1 MRDLFVKKDIAL
13 HDRILLLLVVLN
25 PQRLN
30 KLPNIKRESI
40 LKNFRHTNNKLVRF
54 FPSRIKYAKNSLA
67 QSVRDAW
74 LRRGKRQFLVTSICL
89 SYLFVLAWVLQL
101 FPWCHPGL
109 LTNSIFF
116 CFSLFVK
123 SHRFASMTPHR
134 GNSIL
139 CSSSQQLPCLRL
151 GTLKGFLSWHS
162 ALQGPSTCLMRYFQ
176 NYRDTRTPSGV
187 PH

>member
-1 MRDLFVKKDIAL
+1 MRDLFVKYDIAL

-101 FPWCHPGL
+101 FPLVPPL
-109 LTNSIFF
+109 LLQVFF
-116 CFSLFVK
+116 LFSLRAAAAKISLLK
-123 SHRFASMTPHR
+123 SQNNLD
-134 GNSIL
+134 GSIYSL
-139 CSSSQQLPCLRL
+139 KTLLLVWL
-151 GTLKGFLSWHS
+151 GSL
-162 ALQGPSTCLMRYFQ
+162 ALAQR
-176 NYRDTRTPSGV
+176 V
-187 PH
+187 H